1 MVVNLRTPCF
11 SNVGRVK
18 VFDGHIEALR
28 KATTGKIVK
37 HHEKFVDATSDGLVY
52 AVVACIDA
60 NAKPFASRTSVY
72 EVEEQMTKAIHRL
85 STADWLKTSPLKNR
99 EKEVKTL
106 LDLRSLKKGK
116 LKNELQ
122 DRLQKFISKWYAYMS
137 GTIVVSC
144 M

>member
-1 MVVNLRTPCF
+1 M
-11 SNVGRVK
+11 K

-28 KATTGKIVK
+28 KAMGKIVK
-37 HHEKFVDATSDGLVY
+37 HHERFVDASDGLVY
-52 AVVACIDA
+52 AVLACIDA
-60 NAKPFASRTSVY
+60 NAKTVASRASVY
-72 EVEEQMTKAIHRL
+72 NVEERMTEAIRLL
-85 STADWLKTSPLKNR
+85 STAEWVKTSPLKNR
-99 EKEVKTL
+99 ENEIKTL

-122 DRLQKFISKWYAYMS
+122 DGLQKFISKWYAYTS

>member
-1 MVVNLRTPCF
+1 M
-11 SNVGRVK
+11 K

-28 KATTGKIVK
+28 KAKMGKMGKIVK
-37 HHEKFVDATSDGLVY
+37 HHERFVDASDGLVY

-60 NAKPFASRTSVY
+60 NAKAFASRTSVY
-72 EVEEQMTKAIHRL
+72 NVEEHMTKTIHLL
-85 STADWLKTSPLKNR
+85 STAEWVKTSPLKNQ
-99 EKEVKTL
+99 ENEIKTL

-122 DRLQKFISKWYAYMS
+122 DGLQKFISKWYAYTS